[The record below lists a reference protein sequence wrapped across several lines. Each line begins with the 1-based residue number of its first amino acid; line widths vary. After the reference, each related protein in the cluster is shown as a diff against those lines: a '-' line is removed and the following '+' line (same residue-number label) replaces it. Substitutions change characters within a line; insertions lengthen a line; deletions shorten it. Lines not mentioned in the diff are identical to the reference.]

1 VAFVLFVLLVTGVI
15 AVWVALGLLAGR
27 ASRVRAANARLEHL
41 EHPERGRLG
50 VWIAKDR
57 QFPFLVRLLPLTAFV
72 YWVTPF
78 DVIPDA
84 IPKIGFLDD
93 RAAVGYALWLTL
105 YLGPRD
111 RFEEH
116 LQRAEWYA
124 ARARALDAGEEW
136 TEEEPPLL
144 PRPAPPPVTP
154 PRDVAPEAPRRDP
167 FDDPEKRREP
177 GTGMPWL

>member
-1 VAFVLFVLLVTGVI
+1 MAFVLFVLLVVGVV
-15 AVWVALGLLAGR
+15 AAWVALGLLAGR
-27 ASRVRAANARLEHL
+27 SARVRAANARLDGL

-50 VWIAKDR
+50 VLIARDG

-78 DVIPDA
+78 DIIPDA
-84 IPKIGFLDD
+84 LPKIGFLDD
-93 RAAVGYALWLTL
+93 RAALGYALWLTL
-105 YLGPRD
+105 YLGPTE

-124 ARARALDAGEEW
+124 ARARAQEAGEEW
-136 TEEEPPLL
+136 LEDAPPP
-144 PRPAPPPVTP
+144 PRPAPPSSP
-154 PRDVAPEAPRRDP
+154 PRDLAPEAPRRDP
-167 FDDPEKRREP
+167 FDDPETRREP

>member
-1 VAFVLFVLLVTGVI
+1 MAFVLFVLLVVVVAI
-15 AVWVALGLLAGR
+15 WVALGLLAGR
-27 ASRVRAANARLEHL
+27 ASRVRAANARLEDL
-41 EHPERGRLG
+41 DHPERGRLG

-57 QFPFLVRLLPLTAFV
+57 QFPFPVRLLPLTAFV

-93 RAAVGYALWLTL
+93 RAVLGYALWLTL

-136 TEEEPPLL
+136 TEEEPPQF
-144 PRPAPPPVTP
+144 PRAEPSPAAR
-154 PRDVAPEAPRRDP
+154 PRDLAPETPRRDP